1 MRKFANSNKVN
12 YGIGLALL
20 GILVFSLM
28 VPVEGMTTSAKK
40 APEATSTVKKASA
53 KIANVEAM
61 KEGIQKKTSGNV

>member
-28 VPVEGMTTSAKK
+28 VPVEGMTPNKATATASAKK
-40 APEATSTVKKASA
+40 
-53 KIANVEAM
+53 ANVEAM